1 MPETRLPEVETA
13 ETRQALAEAL
23 LALFDEWQLHEVNQA
38 TLIGMPDVAGLRS
51 GEPLPADRE
60 VLECVGHILAIG
72 RALLKAFPYK
82 TKQRHQWINNP
93 HPKLDY
99 ATPLQY
105 MLGGGIDTIRDMRE
119 LAEHEPHTP

>member
-1 MPETRLPEVETA
+1 MPETWLPEVETA

-23 LALFDEWQLHEVNQA
+23 LDLFDEWQLHEVNQA

-82 TKQRHQWINNP
+82 TQQRHQWINNP

-105 MLGGGIDTIRDMRE
+105 MLGGGIDMIRDMRE
-119 LAEHEPHTP
+119 LAEHEPHTL

>member
-1 MPETRLPEVETA
+1 MLETRLPEVETP

-38 TLIGMPDVAGLRS
+38 ALIGLLDIAELRS

-82 TKQRHQWINNP
+82 TQQRHEWINNP
-93 HPKLDY
+93 HPKLDN

-105 MLGGGIDTIRDMRE
+105 MLGGGIDTIREMRE
-119 LAEHEPHTP
+119 LAEHEPHTL

>member
-1 MPETRLPEVETA
+1 MPKTLLPEVETL

-38 TLIGMPDVAGLRS
+38 TLIGLLDIAELRS
-51 GEPLPADRE
+51 GEPLPANRE
-60 VLECVGHILAIG
+60 VLECIGHILAIG

-105 MLGGGIDTIRDMRE
+105 MLRGGANAIREMRE
-119 LAEHEPHTP
+119 LAEHEPHTL